1 MKGTMFTRLG
11 PKGAF
16 LRAKDDEDEAR
27 RRLDVDGM
35 AGPCKDHMTFVSSLQ
50 SWLEIY
56 VQ

>member
-1 MKGTMFTRLG
+1 MFTRLG